1 MRRPAALVAFTAL
14 EADVAAQARISQV
27 LPKFFVPDGSMA
39 RLTFI

>member
-14 EADVAAQARISQV
+14 EADVVAQARISRV
-27 LPKFFVPDGSMA
+27 LPKLFVPDGSMA